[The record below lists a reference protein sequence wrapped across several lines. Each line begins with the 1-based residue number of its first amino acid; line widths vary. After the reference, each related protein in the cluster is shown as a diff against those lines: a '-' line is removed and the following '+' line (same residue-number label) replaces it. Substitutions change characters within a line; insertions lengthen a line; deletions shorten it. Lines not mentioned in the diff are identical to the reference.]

1 MNTEQLEMAILIG
14 AFIVIP
20 GVALLYWLLTRKNR
34 REMMGHATV
43 ISKTPEL
50 ALGAKWGSG
59 WNYKILFEVG
69 NHQFPLYV
77 LQGDYE
83 TIQEGMTGTLIW
95 QEENLVDFQPDEG

>member
-1 MNTEQLEMAILIG
+1 MDTKQIEMAILLG
-14 AFIVIP
+14 GCVVVP
-20 GVALLYWLLTRKNR
+20 LGALLYWLLTRKNR
-34 REMMGHATV
+34 REMMGKARV

-50 ALGAKWGSG
+50 ALGVKWGSN

-95 QEENLVDFQPDEG
+95 QEENMIEFIPEPE

>member
-1 MNTEQLEMAILIG
+1 MDMEQAQYAILLG
-14 AFIVIP
+14 GCVVVP
-20 GVALLYWLLTRKNR
+20 LLALLYWIITRKKR
-34 REMMGHATV
+34 REMMGKARV

-69 NHQFPLYV
+69 NAQFPLYV

-95 QEENLVDFQPDEG
+95 QEENMVEFIPDPE